1 MTIHN
6 TPNLFSMG
14 IVLSCCTALACSCCI
29 GFTCN
34 CFGKAMTLTK
44 SIATRVLYTIIFFV
58 LSVIAWIFSLYGYDM
73 INKIPFVGDSC
84 NEGTCGTFSVYKITF
99 ALFLF
104 HGILAVFFI
113 GLKNTKDI
121 RAQINDGW
129 WPIKIPL
136 VCILVIGAFFI
147 PNEFFTYYAW
157 AAIIGAGI
165 FILIQ
170 LVILVDFA
178 YGWSDSWV
186 SQWQGDGIEAENKS
200 YLYAL
205 LAITGLLYIIA
216 VGFDAFMYGLFCT
229 GDCWW
234 NSLIITCVLLMCL
247 FLSICSVH
255 PRVQEINPRAGL
267 LQAAIFTVYCSYYTY
282 SAILSEPTCGELPF
296 SWAEGSSTTA
306 DYLSLI
312 FGALFTVISVVYA
325 SVRAGT
331 TEFVE
336 RKGADA
342 ALLAEEKAEEIDE
355 EEFEDDE
362 VEETSY
368 SYSMFHLAFALGA
381 MYVGMLLTNWSV
393 ITGESDTATTDS
405 GWVSVSVKL
414 TSCALAG
421 ILYTWTLFAPAILT
435 NRSFD

>member
-1 MTIHN
+1 
-6 TPNLFSMG
+6 MG

-34 CFGKAMTLTK
+34 CFGRAMTVTK
-44 SIATRVLYTIIFFV
+44 SIATRVLYTILFFL
-58 LSVIAWIFSLYGYDM
+58 LSVIAWVFSLYGYD
-73 INKIPFVGDSC
+73 ILHAIPYIGDTC
-84 NEGTCGTFSVYKITF
+84 NGETCGTFSVYRITF

-104 HGILAVFFI
+104 HAIFSILFI

-121 RAQINDGW
+121 RAQLNDGW

-136 VCILVIGAFFI
+136 LCIFVIASFFI
-147 PNEFFTYYAW
+147 PIEFFTYYAW

-186 SQWQGDGIEAENKS
+186 SQWQGDGVEEGENRS

-205 LAITGLLYIIA
+205 LSITGLLYVIA
-216 VGFDAFMYGLFCT
+216 IGFDAFMYGLFCT

-234 NSLIITCVLLMCL
+234 NAIIVTCVLLMCL
-247 FLSICSVH
+247 FLSVCSVH
-255 PRVQEINPRAGL
+255 PKVQEINPRVGL

-296 SWAEGSSTTA
+296 SWSEGSSTTA

-331 TEFVE
+331 AGLIDRES
-336 RKGADA
+336 DA
-342 ALLAEEKAEEIDE
+342 ALLTPEQKEEEAIDE
-355 EEFEDDE
+355 EIVDDE
-362 VEETSY
+362 VEQTSY
-368 SYSMFHLAFALGA
+368 SYSMFHMAFALGA

-393 ITGESDTATTDS
+393 ITGEYDSPETDS
-405 GWVSVSVKL
+405 GWVSVAVKL
-414 TSCALAG
+414 TSCFIAG
-421 ILYTWTLFAPAILT
+421 LLYAWTLFAPAILR
-435 NRSFD
+435 NRDFD